1 MQNGKIFATTDV
13 IALRVKREY
22 PPQDAILGPQ
32 VVKIKTKK
40 KKKRERERRK
50 EERQLDTCNEKWS
63 SF

>member
-13 IALRVKREY
+13 IALRVKRAY

-40 KKKRERERRK
+40 KKRERER
-50 EERQLDTCNEKWS
+50 EEKKKDN
-63 SF
+63 